1 MSERHSRCGCLCIHS
16 LSLSLSLCLG
26 EAHLAPCVSCCPQGP
41 GPGRYRREPH
51 PWCPFGWNGQPRA
64 PVPPG
69 CLQPWFPKPTWSA
82 PPAAQ
87 ASVLPV
93 ADCRRSVH
101 RRPGDVIAGH
111 PSGDKMDHA
120 AAAPAAMD
128 GGQDVVK
135 QKNAFWQRGLLL
147 VKTGHVEVGVQFSA
161 STEPG
166 QQPWGLSLEK
176 QWGPMEGTGALKAH
190 SPV

>member
-1 MSERHSRCGCLCIHS
+1 
-16 LSLSLSLCLG
+16 
-26 EAHLAPCVSCCPQGP
+26 
-41 GPGRYRREPH
+41 
-51 PWCPFGWNGQPRA
+51 
-64 PVPPG
+64 
-69 CLQPWFPKPTWSA
+69 
-82 PPAAQ
+82 
-87 ASVLPV
+87 
-93 ADCRRSVH
+93 
-101 RRPGDVIAGH
+101 
-111 PSGDKMDHA
+111 MDHA
-120 AAAPAAMD
+120 AAALAAMD

-147 VKTGHVEVGVQFSA
+147 VKTGHVEVRVQFSA